1 MGKKV
6 TLPNP
11 KAKSKEKKRTRT
23 ILNFFIKGM
32 PFGLFLNLG
41 PLISNPKQ

>member
-11 KAKSKEKKRTRT
+11 KAKSKEKKKMRT
-23 ILNFFIKGM
+23 ILNFFYKGHAIWVVSQSWA
-32 PFGLFLNLG
+32 PNFK
-41 PLISNPKQ
+41 S